1 MSTETSME
9 ILPESS
15 QAPAKSLAPSTAAAS
30 FTTATK
36 FSILVGLIVGF
47 IATFGS
53 GYYLSSQLQ
62 LENPPQAT
70 PTVSPSPTPD
80 DFPGLLPGTSDDA
93 AQQYFLDTIFLIEKA
108 EPHRAVIASIGRK
121 ETDQGFLQDSRASY
135 FNGAVWDREV
145 THVTT
150 TQSGVEA
157 DTVIKKWDVKID
169 PSRVL
174 REKVSGKLDIHTVQV
189 EFTSDTLA
197 NEIGMRSLP
206 DYTKF
211 MSEGDGT
218 ILIDGTSIPVHI
230 LYTRIYSMDASKIQ
244 FYTEPMGVT
253 TDWVAFWDQ
262 AGNFYHIDT
271 TEVGQPTD
279 IYETHQIGV
288 WKNSVGT
295 VAKTFQV
302 SVARDPNPLP
312 IEFTISLQ
320 SPISTTL
327 RLERASLQDRSI
339 AGKYDWF
346 LGTATGTVTNS
357 KGEDLQGFGI
367 IEYIHDAEPVTQ

>member
-1 MSTETSME
+1 ME

-15 QAPAKSLAPSTAAAS
+15 QASAKSLVPSTGSAS
-30 FTTATK
+30 FATATK
-36 FSILVGLIVGF
+36 LSILIGLIVGF

-53 GYYLSSQLQ
+53 GFYLSSQLH
-62 LENPPQAT
+62 LENPPQVT

-80 DFPGLLPGTSDDA
+80 DFPGLLPGTSGDT

-108 EPHRAVIASIGRK
+108 EPHRAVIASIGR
-121 ETDQGFLQDSRASY
+121 QDSRASY

-150 TQSGVEA
+150 TKSGIEA

-169 PSRVL
+169 RSRVL
-174 REKVSGKLDIHTVQV
+174 REKVSGQLDIHKVRV

-197 NEIGMRSLP
+197 NEIGIRSLP

-218 ILIDGTSIPVHI
+218 ILIDGASIPVHI

-288 WKNSVGT
+288 WKNSVGA

-302 SVARDPNPLP
+302 SVARDANPLP
-312 IEFTISLQ
+312 IELTISLQ

-327 RLERASLQDRSI
+327 RLQRDSLQDRSI

-357 KGEDLQGFGI
+357 KGENIQGFGI